1 MKAPAWIKLTL
12 LALLSIAAMAVPA
25 SWLLPMAL
33 AVLAFIAVLGASPVR
48 LYRMLLPAI
57 PLIVAIAAMQALLQG
72 GGEAIAGF
80 WPVYVTRGGL
90 AAGAA
95 SALRIALL
103 YLAGSAVTATTGEM
117 ELAAAVESALHP
129 LDRLTGKGTGRD
141 MSMMMVLALA
151 FIPMVREEYLS
162 IKMAQEAR
170 GIRYTGLDGAVKGIY
185 AIAVPL
191 LYSLSRRADAIA
203 LAMEARCYGIKR

>member
-12 LALLSIAAMAVPA
+12 LALLSISVMAVPA
-25 SWLLPMAL
+25 PWLLPMAL
-33 AVLAFIAVLGASPVR
+33 AVLAFAALLGASPLR
-48 LYRMLLPAI
+48 LYRMLLPAT
-57 PLIVAIAAMQALLQG
+57 PFIVTIAAMQMLLQG
-72 GGEAIAGF
+72 SGDIIAGI
-80 WPVYVTRGGL
+80 WPVYITGGGL

-103 YLAGSAVTATTGEM
+103 YVAGSAVTATTGEM
-117 ELAAAVESALHP
+117 ELASTVERAFRP
-129 LDRLTGKGTGRD
+129 ADRLTGLGIGRD
-141 MSMMMVLALA
+141 ISMMMVLALA
-151 FIPMVREEYLS
+151 FIPMVREEFLS

-170 GIRYTGLDGAVKGIY
+170 GVRYAGPAGAIKGIY

-203 LAMEARCYGIKR
+203 LAMEARCYGIKK